1 MATFYR
7 VWVMLEIKSLARFN
21 FTSPLKRPS
30 FTARKS
36 SMYLL
41 TLLFISLFNL
51 KAHALATPI
60 AKPLSTPKHQE
71 ITFYTEV
78 YPPANFVENNE
89 LKGITVDTLK
99 AIWRELKQPEQF
111 INIVP
116 WVRGYRNTLN
126 NPNSALFTMSRTP
139 PRENLFK
146 WVGPI
151 FNSTHVLITK
161 KSNQFKFSNL
171 SQIFQ
176 YRVAAVRGDISEI
189 SLQQIGFPEQNMAKV
204 SELKLAYKMMET
216 GRVDMIVVTI
226 HGFHHLA
233 QQLNFDANEYENV
246 WQVNKYENHIA
257 FNINTPD
264 SIITQY
270 KDALDKLHKEHL
282 LIKQKYQLAI
292 EEY

>member
-1 MATFYR
+1 MK
-7 VWVMLEIKSLARFN
+7 VVSLLIICLMSIQVNALI
-21 FTSPLKRPS
+21 TPL
-30 FTARKS
+30 T
-36 SMYLL
+36 
-41 TLLFISLFNL
+41 
-51 KAHALATPI
+51 TPV
-60 AKPLSTPKHQE
+60 ANAEHPE

-99 AIWRELKQPEQF
+99 AIWRELKQPEQY

-151 FNSTHVLITK
+151 FHSTHVLITK
-161 KSNQFKFSNL
+161 KSNQFKFAKL
-171 SQIFQ
+171 SDIFK
-176 YRVAAVRGDISEI
+176 YKVAAVRGDISEI
-189 SLQQIGFPEQNMAKV
+189 SLNQMGFPEQNMAKV
-204 SELKLAYKMMET
+204 SELKLAFKMMAT

-226 HGFHHLA
+226 HAFHHLA
-233 QQLNFDANEYENV
+233 QQLNFDVTEYENV
-246 WQVNKYENHIA
+246 WQVNKFANYIA
-257 FNINTPD
+257 FNIETPD
-264 SIITQY
+264 SLITQY
-270 KDALDKLHKEHL
+270 QETLDKLSQEHQ
-282 LIKQKYQLAI
+282 LIKKKYELAI